1 SCFETATQRSRVC
14 PAARASD
21 PDLQALSLRRRSG
34 IALGHAGLDPDVA
47 AVAPTQLLQ
56 GLPERREVAG
66 RVLLVRDEMSTPMR
80 RIRSPCCA
88 RAASGHAAAPPRSVI
103 NARLFMAMP
112 RLAAAPSTPSRQEV
126 PAPVCANQYPAG
138 KRARP

>member
-1 SCFETATQRSRVC
+1 EGLSGSASVRPGPSGAV
-14 PAARASD
+14 AAK
-21 PDLQALSLRRRSG
+21 ALG

-88 RAASGHAAAPPRSVI
+88 RHASGHAAAPPRSVI

-112 RLAAAPSTPSRQEV
+112 RLAAAPPTPSRQEV
-126 PAPVCANQYPAG
+126 PAPVCTTLEGLGHQYDPSSV
-138 KRARP
+138 